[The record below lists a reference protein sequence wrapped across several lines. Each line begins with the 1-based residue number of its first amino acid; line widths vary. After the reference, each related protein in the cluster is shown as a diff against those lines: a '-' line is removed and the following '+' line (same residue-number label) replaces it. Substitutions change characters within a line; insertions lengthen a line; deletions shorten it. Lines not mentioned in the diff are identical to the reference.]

1 MGRRTRSLSGL
12 NPVTFNVTRDAHTS
26 IVVSERIYRE
36 SERQHFQFRFRCNSL
51 TKTKTKTRR
60 RKQNV
65 VRKRKKNAKT
75 QRERERE
82 KERSLSVSSNIPDS
96 GSSPLENASQISLLF
111 LSRER
116 RAWKNSED
124 ARDFGDFLERKV
136 HRNTT
141 DW

>member
-1 MGRRTRSLSGL
+1 M
-12 NPVTFNVTRDAHTS
+12 HTHRL
-26 IVVSERIYRE
+26 ISERIYRE

-75 QRERERE
+75 QRERERK

-96 GSSPLENASQISLLF
+96 GSSPLENASSSLF
-111 LSRER
+111 LSFFLARE
-116 RAWKNSED
+116 AWKNSED

-136 HRNTT
+136 HVIQQTFEEYELIRTYGVYILGF
-141 DW
+141 